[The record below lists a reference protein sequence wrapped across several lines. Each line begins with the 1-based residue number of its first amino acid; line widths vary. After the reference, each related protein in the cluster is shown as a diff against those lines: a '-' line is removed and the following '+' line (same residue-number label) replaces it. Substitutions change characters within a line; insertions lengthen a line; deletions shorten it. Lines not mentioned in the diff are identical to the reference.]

1 MSNSSTPTT
10 AEALPDDPQDRAA
23 EDPVLDPTI
32 ECAERHRR
40 MLARLLEIS
49 MTLAES
55 VEQEA
60 LARRTSDEV
69 SPPVD
74 LALKLS
80 RVSRCM
86 RLTMAL
92 EMKTCEALRLRR
104 AGFAVECE
112 ERRKAKADR
121 ARHAVDAREI
131 MREQTMF
138 DVMHDAIRAENP
150 DREDREAVEAEM
162 YSLLNEDE
170 DYEDILDGSIGE
182 AVVRLCKALNLT
194 PDWSQ
199 WADQDWAIEEAE
211 TGAEGSPYAGGLSA
225 TGSETGAEA
234 LNGFDPQHPPPHPS
248 S

>member
-1 MSNSSTPTT
+1 MPPL
-10 AEALPDDPQDRAA
+10 ADHDCAVAPDDPQDRAG

-40 MLARLLEIS
+40 MLQRLLDIS

-60 LARRTSDEV
+60 LAQKAGDQ
-69 SPPVD
+69 PAVD
-74 LALKLS
+74 PTLKLS

-92 EMKTCEALRLRR
+92 EMKTCEALRLRK

-112 ERRKAKADR
+112 GRRRARADR
-121 ARHAVDAREI
+121 ARHAVEAKEI
-131 MREQTMF
+131 MREQTLF

-150 DREDREAVEAEM
+150 DRKDREAVETEM
-162 YSLLNEDE
+162 YELLNEDE
-170 DYEDILDGSIGE
+170 DYEDIHDLPIGE
-182 AVVRLCKALNLT
+182 AVARLCKALNLT
-194 PDWSQ
+194 PDWNR
-199 WADQDWAIEEAE
+199 WAAEDWAIEEAE
-211 TGAEGSPYAGGLSA
+211 TGAEGSPYAVGLPA
-225 TGSETGAEA
+225 AGSDDGAEA